1 MSDNFRG
8 AGVLRFLT
16 PRRALVLDLSGSTTR
31 ESATG
36 WSTATDVDF
45 VQLRLGH
52 RWYRPIHDRIVQHVT
67 VGASFARSVVE
78 HTVTTVEGLEG
89 KTAQQANS
97 GGAYADLGAAWLV
110 TPHLSLGAAWTADVS
125 YKRASTDAS
134 GEGVQLLDQRVR
146 SWNANAGSV
155 SLRLNFYF

>member
-1 MSDNFRG
+1 MPVAAWMAFVTAGASGGTHGSPRPPSGASDRTK
-8 AGVLRFLT
+8 AV
-16 PRRALVLDLSGSTTR
+16 
-31 ESATG
+31 
-36 WSTATDVDF
+36 
-45 VQLRLGH
+45 
-52 RWYRPIHDRIVQHVT
+52 VT

-155 SLRLNFYF
+155 SLRLNLYF